1 MWSEN
6 VRYSS
11 LTLHIREH
19 KWIKTGSSNSRLQ
32 FETESFTRYLVLD
45 GKRAYTLGLCCQT
58 CSLLFER
65 LPGANQTAEIE
76 ATAEA
81 LRAGVN
87 SLSDEVVDIIG
98 KGLPKGEY
106 AALLADTP
114 VRQTSPG
121 DASDYFSHEQI
132 ELWGEDNFWCLPHDP
147 RISYF
152 RAGDR
157 DLGQGRRL
165 FNFIVPMFPTKW
177 LSMTT
182 AEEYK
187 EALRTKGSGTA
198 ISIAVLE
205 IRSPWDGGPNPEV
218 VEHWCLTHYLLD
230 GHHKLHAASET
241 GKQLQLLS
249 FIALSEGISTREQVD
264 EAAAVLSSL

>member
-1 MWSEN
+1 MFG
-6 VRYSS
+6 YSS
-11 LTLHIREH
+11 GMLHIREH
-19 KWIKTGSSNSRLQ
+19 KWVKTGSKDSRLQ
-32 FETESFTRYLVLD
+32 FETESFSRYLVLD

-65 LPGANQTAEIE
+65 LSGANQTAEIE

-81 LRAGVN
+81 LRARVN
-87 SLSDEVVDIIG
+87 TLNDEVVDIVG
-98 KGLPKGEY
+98 KGLPEGEY

-114 VRQTSPG
+114 VRQASPG
-121 DASDYFSHEQI
+121 DANDYFSHELI

-182 AEEYK
+182 VEKYK
-187 EALRTKGSGTA
+187 EALRTKASGTA

-205 IRSPWDGGPNPEV
+205 IRSPRDGGPNQNSQV
-218 VEHWCLTHYLLD
+218 MEHWCLTHYLLD
-230 GHHKLHAASET
+230 GHHKLNAAFEA
-241 GKQLQLLS
+241 GKPLELLS

-264 EAAAVLSSL
+264 EAVSALSAH